1 MSAACSKVSAWVS
14 SLPPADRDL
23 PLISCCHKLWS
34 PNEILA
40 ACLAG
45 SREAASLIQI
55 LEAHGFGTGDSP
67 VDVEEIARRRLERI
81 LRGVHVLIAQN
92 PFVLSPEEL
101 LRKIR
106 EGRGIGRRLLEA
118 EILRMVEQVSK
129 YG

>member
-14 SLPPADRDL
+14 SLPPADRGL
-23 PLISCCHKLWS
+23 PLISCCGKLWS

-40 ACLAG
+40 ACLSG
-45 SREAASLIQI
+45 SREAARLMQI
-55 LEAHGFGTGDSP
+55 LEAHGFGGDSP
-67 VDVEEIARRRLERI
+67 VNVEEIARRRLERV

-92 PFVLSPEEL
+92 PFVLSPEQL
-101 LRKIR
+101 LQRVR

-118 EILRMVEQVSK
+118 EILRMVEQVSR